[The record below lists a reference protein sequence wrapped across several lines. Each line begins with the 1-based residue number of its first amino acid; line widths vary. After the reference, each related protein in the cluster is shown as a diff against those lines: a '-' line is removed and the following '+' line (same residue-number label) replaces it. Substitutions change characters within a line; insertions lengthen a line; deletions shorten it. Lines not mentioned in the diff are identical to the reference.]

1 MPEDRAPRD
10 PQLPGREPTAAS
22 ALDGFRLLPRR
33 KLPVIPPKGE
43 PWGGLLR
50 PATLVWL
57 AIGIVLVVAVVVGL
71 TTSRSSAPTTLE
83 GATAE
88 VTGQADELTATLPEP
103 PVAVQDDSA
112 VEPCVDGGDRRQYA
126 LQRVLT
132 LAPGFD
138 AAAWAAELEDA
149 YRAKDWNVVTDTAG
163 DDGVTSIR
171 LIGLN
176 LVPLTARIA
185 PTADGSTV
193 TLSSISRCAAA
204 DGPADPA

>member
-10 PQLPGREPTAAS
+10 PQLPSREPAAAS

-43 PWGGLLR
+43 PWAGLLR

-57 AIGIVLVVAVVVGL
+57 GIGIVLVVAVVIGL

-88 VTGQADELTATLPEP
+88 ASAQADELTATLPAP
-103 PVAVQDDSA
+103 PVSVQDSS
-112 VEPCVDGGDRRQYA
+112 VIEPCVDESDRQQYE
-126 LQRVLT
+126 LERVLT
-132 LAPGFD
+132 MAPGFD
-138 AAAWAAELEDA
+138 PAAWAASVSDSYE
-149 YRAKDWNVVTDTAG
+149 AKGWSVVTEAQG
-163 DDGVTSIR
+163 DDGGTSIR

-176 LVPLTARIA
+176 LVPLTAIVS
-185 PTADGSTV
+185 PGDDGTTV
-193 TLSSISRCAAA
+193 TLRSISRC
-204 DGPADPA
+204 GTP